1 MKTGTFKG
9 GLDHG
14 VFSVNEVN
22 TPIEELPPPSE
33 VTIPLKQHKGKECKA
48 VVKKG
53 QEVKIGQVIGE
64 GSGPEEALV
73 HATVSGKVTQ
83 VIKRFPDIRGRYVSA
98 VTIESDGKDE
108 WATLPEEKTD
118 YLQKGP
124 EELLSLIEKAGVVD
138 FGIEAVPISS
148 KLSLIKDKSVNT
160 IIVNGIDTEPFLSAY
175 KRLIIEKAQD
185 IAEAIKVLKKVSG
198 VSSIYLAIEDRDAE
212 LKDKISSAISGVAE
226 LAVLKAKF
234 PQAMDRPLIKAVL
247 EREVP
252 SPYGIPED
260 IGVSVFGVEAVL
272 AILDAVRKGKPVIDR
287 VITIAGAINSPKNL
301 RVRIGTP
308 IKDVI
313 EHCQGA
319 SGEVAKVIIGG
330 PMMGLAQYSVEVPVS
345 KETSGIFIQSE
356 SELATISN
364 QKCISCGWCV
374 DVCPMN
380 LLPNIISSFC
390 EVNMFKEANDYGLS
404 YCIECGCCAYIC
416 PVKIPLVHW
425 IKYGK
430 SQLEKEEK

>member
-1 MKTGTFKG
+1 
-9 GLDHG
+9 
-14 VFSVNEVN
+14 
-22 TPIEELPPPSE
+22 
-33 VTIPLKQHKGKECKA
+33 
-48 VVKKG
+48 
-53 QEVKIGQVIGE
+53 
-64 GSGPEEALV
+64 
-73 HATVSGKVTQ
+73 
-83 VIKRFPDIRGRYVSA
+83 
-98 VTIESDGKDE
+98 
-108 WATLPEEKTD
+108 
-118 YLQKGP
+118 
-124 EELLSLIEKAGVVD
+124 
-138 FGIEAVPISS
+138 
-148 KLSLIKDKSVNT
+148 
-160 IIVNGIDTEPFLSAY
+160 
-175 KRLIIEKAQD
+175 
-185 IAEAIKVLKKVSG
+185 
-198 VSSIYLAIEDRDAE
+198 
-212 LKDKISSAISGVAE
+212 
-226 LAVLKAKF
+226 
-234 PQAMDRPLIKAVL
+234 MDRPLIKAVL

-287 VITIAGAINSPKNL
+287 VITITGAINSPKNL